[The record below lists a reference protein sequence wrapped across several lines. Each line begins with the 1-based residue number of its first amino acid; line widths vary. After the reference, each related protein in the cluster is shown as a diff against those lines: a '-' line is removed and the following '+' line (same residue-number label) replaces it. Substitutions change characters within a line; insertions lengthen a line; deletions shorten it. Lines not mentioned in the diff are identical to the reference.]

1 MNNVDKDMKQ
11 AYISPELNIYHIVG
25 KEALLEPSLPV
36 GGNVDDG
43 SDIGFVK
50 RDRGAVDHGTRG
62 GHSVWDDDWSK
73 Q

>member
-25 KEALLEPSLPV
+25 KEALLDPSLHV
-36 GGNVDDG
+36 GGEVGDEGN
-43 SDIGFVK
+43 IGFVK
-50 RDRGAVDHGTRG
+50 RDRGGTERGG